1 VRTEYVVIIALF
13 AAIALYA
20 YWRLRPYL
28 KMAGKVLGAL
38 RDVRRMSEGGRAEQA
53 PPRQRQQQGGGAAQ
67 KLVRCSSC
75 GTWLPSTRALA
86 LRGSNATYCSQDCVE
101 RSIAGEAEAKT
112 KTVRR

>member
-1 VRTEYVVIIALF
+1 MKYVIVIALF
-13 AAIALYA
+13 AAVALFV

-28 KMAGKVLGAL
+28 KMAGKVLGVL
-38 RDVRRMSEGGRAEQA
+38 RDVQRMSTGARPEQA
-53 PPRQRQQQGGGAAQ
+53 PPQQQQSVGAAQ
-67 KLVRCSSC
+67 KLVRWSSC

-101 RSIAGEAEAKT
+101 RSIAGEAGAKT

>member
-1 VRTEYVVIIALF
+1 MKYAIVIALF
-13 AAIALYA
+13 AGVALFA

-28 KMAGKVLGAL
+28 KMARSVLGFV
-38 RDVRRMSEGGRAEQA
+38 RDVRHMSAGAREQQSPTA
-53 PPRQRQQQGGGAAQ
+53 RQPQGGAAAQ

-101 RSIAGEAEAKT
+101 RSIAGEAKPKA
-112 KTVRR
+112 VRR

>member
-1 VRTEYVVIIALF
+1 MTKYLILIALF
-13 AAIALYA
+13 AAIALFA

-28 KMAGKVLGAL
+28 KMAGKVLGVL
-38 RDVRRMSEGGRAEQA
+38 RDVRRMSEGGRAEQS
-53 PPRQRQQQGGGAAQ
+53 PQQQRQQGGGAAQ

-101 RSIAGEAEAKT
+101 RSIASEAKP
-112 KTVRR
+112 KAVRR

>member
-1 VRTEYVVIIALF
+1 MKYVVVIALF
-13 AAIALYA
+13 AAVAVFV

-28 KMAGKVLGAL
+28 KMARNVLGFV
-38 RDVRRMSEGGRAEQA
+38 RDVQRVSTGARPEQA
-53 PPRQRQQQGGGAAQ
+53 PPARQQQGGAAAR

-101 RSIAGEAEAKT
+101 RSVAGEAKPKA
-112 KTVRR
+112 VRR

>member
-1 VRTEYVVIIALF
+1 MTKYFILIALF
-13 AAIALYA
+13 AAVALFA

-28 KMAGKVLGAL
+28 KMAGKVLGVL
-38 RDVRRMSEGGRAEQA
+38 RDVRRMSEGAREQQA
-53 PPRQRQQQGGGAAQ
+53 PTARQQQGGGAAQ

-101 RSIAGEAEAKT
+101 RSIAGEAKPKA
-112 KTVRR
+112 VRR

>member
-1 VRTEYVVIIALF
+1 MTKYFILIALF
-13 AAIALYA
+13 AAIALFA

-28 KMAGKVLGAL
+28 KMARNVLGFM
-38 RDVRRMSEGGRAEQA
+38 RDVRHMSAEQA
-53 PPRQRQQQGGGAAQ
+53 PPQQQQSGGAAQ

-101 RSIAGEAEAKT
+101 RSIAGEAGAKT

>member
-1 VRTEYVVIIALF
+1 MTKYFILIALF
-13 AAIALYA
+13 AAVALFA

-28 KMAGKVLGAL
+28 KMARNVLGFV
-38 RDVRRMSEGGRAEQA
+38 RDVRHMSAGARAEQA
-53 PPRQRQQQGGGAAQ
+53 PSARQPQGGGAAQ

-101 RSIAGEAEAKT
+101 RSVAGEAKP
-112 KTVRR
+112 KSVRR